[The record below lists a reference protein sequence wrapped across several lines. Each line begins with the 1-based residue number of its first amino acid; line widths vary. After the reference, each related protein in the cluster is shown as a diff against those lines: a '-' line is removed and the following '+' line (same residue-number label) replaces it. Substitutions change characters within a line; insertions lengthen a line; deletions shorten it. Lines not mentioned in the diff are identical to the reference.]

1 MKKIIFSLVVLLS
14 LCTFVFA
21 ESDSNIMDKKSNVI
35 KFNEMYLEDDLLK
48 EKDDVEIE
56 YKNEKNKQIAEV
68 RDSITGEII
77 EIISLEKLPE
87 QGYSDELRSTYNSN
101 IHPYVLTRDVNHGGL
116 MVRIS
121 INVDFYS
128 NGSFR
133 EVTDI
138 KGYSMHILNPI
149 TSFEFENQK
158 LNVWSTKPLPTIEVS
173 YAYNTTVKATVSK
186 GSTWSLGA
194 ELEGIGFSISGS
206 SGLNNIYRKYIDS
219 AGKIYIRWDYG

>member
-1 MKKIIFSLVVLLS
+1 MVLLS

-48 EKDDVEIE
+48 EKDDVEIV

-77 EIISLEKLPE
+77 EIISLEKLSE

-101 IHPYVLTRDVNHGGL
+101 IHPYVLTRDVNHDGL
-116 MVRIS
+116 MVRVS

-173 YAYNTTVKATVSK
+173 YAYNTTVKAEISK
-186 GSTWSLGA
+186 SQSLSIGA
-194 ELEGIGFSISGS
+194 KLEGWGFGYSGS
-206 SGLNNIYRKYIDS
+206 SSWKKYIENILMQL
-219 AGKIYIRWDYG
+219 GRYI

>member
-21 ESDSNIMDKKSNVI
+21 ESDLNIMDKKSNVI

-116 MVRIS
+116 MVRVS

-149 TSFEFENQK
+149 TNFEFENQK
-158 LNVWSTKPLPTIEVS
+158 LNVWSTKPLPTNEVS
-173 YAYNTTVKATVSK
+173 YAYNTTVKTEISK
-186 GSTWSLGA
+186 SESLSIGA
-194 ELEGIGFSISGS
+194 KLKGWGFDYSGS
-206 SGLNNIYRKYIDS
+206 VGWKNIYRKYIDA
-219 AGKIYIRWDYG
+219 AGKIYIR